1 MIQTGVGHCVLRSA
15 VNGVNDQLI
24 IPYDA
29 VALRYWRIRHNL
41 TTNTIS
47 FETSADGAIWTSRK
61 TVTAGF
67 ALTAL
72 KFVLVAGAYGTGNA
86 APGAAIYND
95 FQFIPNPGIQGT
107 PPPIFSDD
115 FNDNSLDPAKW
126 DANNLFSGFTA
137 SGVPVN
143 ETNQRLEIGPLLANA
158 AGSNYRGIRSVNT
171 YNFTNGYSYVDLIQA
186 PSSTSS
192 ADAMFTIG
200 SDVNNFYRLYVNG
213 GSLIGLRKINGTK
226 TTLFTIPYDTV
237 NHRFL
242 RICHDGPTGSV
253 TFDTA
258 PDNGGAPGAWVQR
271 YSEAWNAAVALS
283 AIIFEVKGGTS
294 AETNAPGMVIFD
306 NFAFGLNSSP
316 PGSAPT
322 VSGIS
327 PTSGPIAGGASVTIS
342 GTGFAAGATVTLGG
356 SSATN
361 VNVSSSTSITATMP
375 AHAAGLVNVVVTNT
389 DAQSGTLVNGYTYTS
404 APTVT
409 GDSPT
414 SGSTSGGTSATIS

>member
-1 MIQTGVGHCVLRSA
+1 
-15 VNGVNDQLI
+15 
-24 IPYDA
+24 
-29 VALRYWRIRHNL
+29 
-41 TTNTIS
+41 
-47 FETSADGAIWTSRK
+47 
-61 TVTAGF
+61 
-67 ALTAL
+67 
-72 KFVLVAGAYGTGNA
+72 
-86 APGAAIYND
+86 
-95 FQFIPNPGIQGT
+95 
-107 PPPIFSDD
+107 
-115 FNDNSLDPAKW
+115 
-126 DANNLFSGFTA
+126 
-137 SGVPVN
+137 
-143 ETNQRLEIGPLLANA
+143 
-158 AGSNYRGIRSVNT
+158 
-171 YNFTNGYSYVDLIQA
+171 
-186 PSSTSS
+186 
-192 ADAMFTIG
+192 MFTIG
-200 SDVNNFYRLYVNG
+200 SDVNNFYRLYVNA

-242 RICHDGPTGSV
+242 RIRHDGPTGSV

-356 SSATN
+356 PSATN

-409 GDSPT
+409 GVSPT
-414 SGSTSGGTSATIS
+414 SGSTSGGTSVTISGTGFSAGAAVTFAGSAATNVNVSSSTSITATTSAHSAGVVNVVVTNPDTQSGTLPNGYTYTSPETVLLADDFNDNSLDPAKWDANNLFSGFTSSGVPVNETNQRLEIGPLLANTAGSNYRGIRSVNTYNFTNGYSYVDLIQAPSSTSSADAMFTIGSDVNNFYRLYVNGGNLI